1 MLCGINY
8 STPHSTH
15 RRFLRSFR
23 SHRSLR
29 LNHKTNGTNTDST
42 VGNTSEEM
50 PRRHRPSDASS
61 LARPSLDSSTSSRP
75 STSSSRAETTMS
87 VEWDPLRLHPAL
99 APASSPP
106 LRDGFDESIS
116 RPYQPQ
122 ELRQARS
129 SHNLRRPSEPS
140 YQSLSAAAN
149 TIIYEGFDFGFDN
162 KPTPVSTPTPT
173 ISTTSTTKHPRAPS
187 PTPSD
192 ASSECSLTF
201 SSSRSSSSAEDD
213 SPLEAMGLAPAPV
226 RSRYVA
232 GPTPRPQPR
241 HTTGLGPEGDDFL
254 KRGGWKRRGIVFVAP
269 EGEEEAGEEECWE
282 I

>member
-29 LNHKTNGTNTDST
+29 LNHWTSGTNTDST

-50 PRRHRPSDASS
+50 PRRHRPNDVSS

-75 STSSSRAETTMS
+75 STSSRAETIMS

-106 LRDGFDESIS
+106 LRDTFDESIS

-149 TIIYEGFDFGFDN
+149 TIIYDGFDFGFDN
-162 KPTPVSTPTPT
+162 KPTPASTPTPT
-173 ISTTSTTKHPRAPS
+173 ISTTISTTSTTKRPRAPS

-201 SSSRSSSSAEDD
+201 SSSSSSVSAEDD
-213 SPLEAMGLAPAPV
+213 SPP
-226 RSRYVA
+226 RSHGSGPGARAVKPRY
-232 GPTPRPQPR
+232 
-241 HTTGLGPEGDDFL
+241 TTGLGPEGDDFL
-254 KRGGWKRRGIVFVAP
+254 KRGGWKRRGIVFIAP